1 MQRAVYEGE
10 RHLGVI
16 EAPETAPGP
25 GQVQIDVAFTGICGT
40 DLHILH
46 GDMDQRVAVPAVLGH
61 EMSGTVARLGDG
73 VDGWKPGDPVTVL
86 PVLPCGACRTCAAGH
101 GHVCPRLTFIGIDS
115 AGSMQQRWNVPAR
128 ALVRLPDTLDLA
140 HGALAEPTAVAV
152 HDVRRSGLADG
163 EHAVVVGGGPVGL
176 LIAVVARRTG
186 AEVLVLEPSPQRRA
200 VADRLGF
207 ATADPT
213 GGDMNALIHDWTGG
227 EGADVTFEVSG
238 AVAGV
243 ATAVE
248 ALAPRGRLVM
258 VAIHATPR
266 EVNLHRFF
274 WRELTMLGARLY
286 SPYDMATAVELVA
299 GGQIPADDL
308 ITQVEPLERVGAAF
322 AALESGAGVMKVLLD
337 CAAGR

>member
-1 MQRAVYEGE
+1 MHQAVYEGN
-10 RHLGVI
+10 RRLRVI
-16 EAPETAPGP
+16 DVPETPPAAGE
-25 GQVQIDVAFTGICGT
+25 VRIDVAFTGICGT

-46 GDMDQRVAVPAVLGH
+46 GDMDRRVAVPAVIGH

-73 VDGWKPGDPVTVL
+73 VDGWAPGDPVTVL
-86 PVLPCGACRTCAAGH
+86 PVLSCGECPTCLAGH

-128 ALVRLPDTLDLA
+128 ALVRLPAGLDLA

-152 HDVRRSGLADG
+152 HDVRRSGLTSG
-163 EHAVVVGGGPVGL
+163 ENAVVVGGGPVGL
-176 LIAVVARRTG
+176 LIAVVARLAG
-186 AEVLVLEPSPQRRA
+186 ARVGVLEPNPQRRS

-213 GGDMNALIHDWTGG
+213 GADIPAVIAEWTGG
-227 EGADVTFEVSG
+227 EGAAVAFEVSG
-238 AVAGV
+238 AAAGV
-243 ATAVE
+243 STAVD

-286 SPYDMATAVELVA
+286 SQDDMATAVEMLA
-299 GGQIPADDL
+299 TGQIPAADL
-308 ITQVEPLERVGAAF
+308 ITHVEPLRRAGDAF

-337 CAAGR
+337 CADPR

>member
-1 MQRAVYEGE
+1 MSV
-10 RHLGVI
+10 VDV
-16 EAPETAPGP
+16 PETAPGP
-25 GQVQIDVAFTGICGT
+25 GQVQINVAFTGICGT

-46 GDMDQRVAVPAVLGH
+46 GDMDRRVAMPAVLGH
-61 EMSGTVARLGDG
+61 EMSGTVAQLGEG
-73 VDGWKPGDPVTVL
+73 VDGWRPGEPVTVL
-86 PVLPCGACRTCAAGH
+86 PVLPCGTCVTCAAGH

-115 AGSMQQRWNVPAR
+115 AGSMQQRWNVPAG

-152 HDVRRSGLADG
+152 HDVRRSGLTAD

-186 AEVLVLEPSPQRRA
+186 ARVLVLEPSPQRRA

-207 ATADPT
+207 TTADPT
-213 GGDMNALIHDWTGG
+213 TADTTALIGDWTGG
-227 EGADVTFEVSG
+227 EGAAVCFEVSG
-238 AVAGV
+238 AAAGV
-243 ATAVE
+243 ATAVQ

-258 VAIHATPR
+258 VAIHAAPR
-266 EVNLHRFF
+266 EVDLHRFF

-286 SPYDMATAVELVA
+286 SRPDMATAVELVA
-299 GGQIPADDL
+299 DGHIPAAQL
-308 ITQVEPLERVGAAF
+308 ITHVEPLARVGEAF

-337 CAAGR
+337 CGSAR

>member
-1 MQRAVYEGE
+1 MHRAVYEGD
-10 RHLGVI
+10 RRLSVVDV
-16 EAPETAPGP
+16 PETAPGP

-46 GDMDQRVAVPAVLGH
+46 GDMDRRVSMPAVLGH
-61 EMSGTVARLGDG
+61 EMSGTVARLGEG
-73 VDGWKPGDPVTVL
+73 VDGWKPGEPVTVL
-86 PVLPCGACRTCAAGH
+86 PVLPCGDCRTCAAGH

-115 AGSMQQRWNVPAR
+115 AGSMQQRWNVPAG

-152 HDVRRSGLADG
+152 HDVRRSGLAAG

-186 AEVLVLEPSPQRRA
+186 AHVLVLEPSPQRRA

-213 GGDMNALIHDWTGG
+213 ATDPNALIGEWTGG
-227 EGADVTFEVSG
+227 EGAAVGFEVSG
-238 AVAGV
+238 AAAGV
-243 ATAVE
+243 ATAVQ

-258 VAIHATPR
+258 VAIHAAPR
-266 EVNLHRFF
+266 EVDLHRFF

-286 SPYDMATAVELVA
+286 SRQDMATAVELVA
-299 GGQIPADDL
+299 DGHIPAAQL

-337 CAAGR
+337 CGAAR

>member
-1 MQRAVYEGE
+1 MHRAVYEGD
-10 RHLGVI
+10 RRLSVVDV
-16 EAPETAPGP
+16 PETAPGP

-46 GDMDQRVAVPAVLGH
+46 GDMDRRVAVPAVLGH

-73 VDGWKPGDPVTVL
+73 VEGWKPGEPVTVL
-86 PVLPCGACRTCAAGH
+86 PVLPCGACLTCAAGH
-101 GHVCPRLTFIGIDS
+101 GHVCPQLTFIGIDS
-115 AGSMQQRWNVPAR
+115 AGSMQQRWNVPAG
-128 ALVRLPDTLDLA
+128 ALVRLPETLDLA

-152 HDVRRSGLADG
+152 HDVRRSGLTGG

-186 AEVLVLEPSPQRRA
+186 AQVLVLEPSPQRRS

-213 GGDMNALIHDWTGG
+213 AADMNALIGEWTGG
-227 EGADVTFEVSG
+227 EGAAVCFEVSG
-238 AVAGV
+238 AAAGV
-243 ATAVE
+243 ATAVQ

-258 VAIHATPR
+258 VAIHAAPR
-266 EVNLHRFF
+266 AVDLHRFF

-286 SPYDMATAVELVA
+286 SREDMATAVELVA
-299 GGQIPADDL
+299 GGQIPAEEL

-322 AALESGAGVMKVLLD
+322 AALEAGAGVMKVLLD
-337 CAAGR
+337 CAAAR

>member
-1 MQRAVYEGE
+1 MHQAIYEGD
-10 RHLGVI
+10 RRLRVRDV
-16 EAPETAPGP
+16 PETPPAAGE
-25 GQVQIDVAFTGICGT
+25 VQIDVAFTGICGT

-46 GDMDQRVAVPAVLGH
+46 GDMDGRVAVPAVIGH
-61 EMSGTVARLGDG
+61 EMSGTVARLGAG
-73 VDGWKPGDPVTVL
+73 VDGWAFGDPVTVL
-86 PVLPCGACRTCAAGH
+86 PVLNCGACATCRAGH

-128 ALVRLPDTLDLA
+128 ALVRLPADLDLA
-140 HGALAEPTAVAV
+140 HAALAEPTAVAV
-152 HDVRRSGLADG
+152 HDVRRSGLTDG

-186 AEVLVLEPSPQRRA
+186 AQVLILEPSRQRLA

-213 GGDMNALIHDWTGG
+213 ARDAIEMIQEWTGG
-227 EGADVTFEVSG
+227 EGAAVAFEVSG
-238 AVAGV
+238 AAAGV
-243 ATAVE
+243 STAVD

-258 VAIHATPR
+258 VAIHSAPR

-299 GGQIPADDL
+299 AGEIPAADL
-308 ITQVEPLERVGAAF
+308 ISRVEPLHRVDEAF

-337 CAAGR
+337 CAGRP

>member
-1 MQRAVYEGE
+1 MHRAVYEGD
-10 RHLGVI
+10 RRLSVVDV
-16 EAPETAPGP
+16 PETAPGP

-46 GDMDQRVAVPAVLGH
+46 GDMDRRVAVPAVLGH

-73 VDGWKPGDPVTVL
+73 VDGWKPGEPVTVL
-86 PVLPCGACRTCAAGH
+86 PVLPCGSCPTCAGGH

-115 AGSMQQRWNVPAR
+115 AGSMQQRWNVPAG
-128 ALVRLPDTLDLA
+128 ALVRLPETLDLA

-152 HDVRRSGLADG
+152 HDVRRSGLTGG
-163 EHAVVVGGGPVGL
+163 EQAVVVGGGPVGL

-186 AEVLVLEPSPQRRA
+186 AQVLVLEPSPQRRA
-200 VADRLGF
+200 VAERLGF

-213 GGDMNALIHDWTGG
+213 TSDTNALIGDWTGG
-227 EGADVTFEVSG
+227 EGAAVCFEVSG
-238 AVAGV
+238 AAAGV
-243 ATAVE
+243 ATAVQ

-258 VAIHATPR
+258 VAIHAAPR
-266 EVNLHRFF
+266 EVDLHRFF

-286 SPYDMATAVELVA
+286 SRHDMATAVELVA
-299 GGQIPADDL
+299 GGQIPADEL

-322 AALESGAGVMKVLLD
+322 AALEAGAGVMKVLLD
-337 CAAGR
+337 CAAAR

>member
-1 MQRAVYEGE
+1 MHRAVYEGD
-10 RHLGVI
+10 RRLSVI
-16 EAPETAPGP
+16 DAPETAPGP
-25 GQVQIDVAFTGICGT
+25 GQVQIDVAYTGICGT

-46 GDMDQRVAVPAVLGH
+46 GDMDRRVALPAVIGH

-73 VDGWKPGDPVTVL
+73 VDGWNPGDPVTVL

-115 AGSMQQRWNVPAR
+115 AGSMQQRWNVPAS
-128 ALVRLPDTLDLA
+128 ALVRLPETLDLA

-152 HDVRRSGLADG
+152 HDVHRSGLTGG

-186 AEVLVLEPSPQRRA
+186 AQVLVLEPAPQRRA

-213 GGDMNALIHDWTGG
+213 AADTNALIQDWTAG
-227 EGADVTFEVSG
+227 EGAAVSFEVSG
-238 AVAGV
+238 AAAGV
-243 ATAVE
+243 ATAVQ

-266 EVNLHRFF
+266 EVDLHRFF

-286 SPYDMATAVELVA
+286 GRHDMAAAVELVA
-299 GGQIPADDL
+299 GGHIPADQL
-308 ITQVEPLERVGAAF
+308 ITHVEPLGRVGEAF

-337 CAAGR
+337 CAAVR